1 MAVDATPTPAT
12 VVCVA
17 PQLSGDHHVT
27 ASGGLFHMAPSS
39 TSAASR
45 ARVGVAAALGVLTA
59 CALAAAAAGDRWRVG
74 REGGG
79 DHAAARG
86 EVTYDGRA
94 LVLNG
99 TRRMLF
105 SGEIHYTRST
115 PEMWPKL
122 IAKARRGGLDVIQ
135 TYVFWNV
142 HEPVQGQYNFEGRY
156 DIVKFIREIQAQGL
170 YVSLRIGPFIEAEWK
185 YGGFPFWLHDVPN
198 ITFRTDNEPFK
209 QHMQRFVTQI
219 VNMMKH
225 EGLYYPQGGPIVIS
239 QIENEYQM
247 VEPAFGPSG
256 QSYVRWAAQMAVGL
270 QTGVPWM
277 MCKQDDA
284 PDPII
289 NTCNGLICGE
299 TFVGPNSPS
308 KPALWTENWTTRYP
322 IYGNDT
328 KLRSTEDI
336 AFAVALFIARKRGSF
351 VSYYMYH
358 GGTNFGRSASSY
370 VTTSYYDGAPLDE
383 YGLIWRPTWGHLRE
397 LHAAVKQSS
406 EPLLF
411 GRYSNFSL
419 GQEQEAHVFE
429 TELKCVAFL
438 VNFDKHQTPT
448 VVFRNISFQL
458 APKSISIVSDC
469 RTTVFETAKVNAQR
483 GSRTAEVVQ
492 SLSDIHTWKAFKEPI
507 PQDISKAA
515 YTGDQL
521 FEHLSTTKDETDY
534 LWYIVSYEYRQ
545 SDDSQLVL
553 LNVESRAHILHAFV
567 NREFVGSVH
576 GSHEARGNIILN
588 ANISLKEGQNT
599 IALLSVMVGS
609 PDSGA
614 HMENRSFGIRK
625 VSIQQGQQP
634 LHFLDNELWGYQVGL
649 FGEGNR
655 IYTQEGSYS
664 VEWRDIYNLA
674 YLPLTWYQTTFATPM
689 SNDAVTLNLTSMGKG
704 EVWVNG
710 ESIGRYWV
718 SFKTPSGQPSQ
729 SLYHIPQH
737 FLKPRDN
744 LLVLVEEMGGD
755 PLHITVNTV
764 SITTVCGNVNE
775 FSAPA
780 LHTQGREPEVRL
792 RCQRGK
798 HISAIEFASYGNP
811 AGDCTAF
818 SIGSCHAESSE
829 SVVEQ
834 ACIGKRG
841 CSIPVSPAKFG
852 GNPCPGIQKSLVV
865 VANCR

>member
-1 MAVDATPTPAT
+1 MY
-12 VVCVA
+12 
-17 PQLSGDHHVT
+17 
-27 ASGGLFHMAPSS
+27 
-39 TSAASR
+39 
-45 ARVGVAAALGVLTA
+45 RVGVAGALGILTS
-59 CALAAAAAGDRWRVG
+59 CALAAAAAGDGRRVE

-94 LVLNG
+94 LIVNG

-142 HEPVQGQYNFEGRY
+142 HEPLQGQYNFEGRY

-225 EGLYYPQGGPIVIS
+225 EGLYYPQGGPIIVS

-256 QSYVRWAAQMAVGL
+256 PSYVHWAAEMALGL

-336 AFAVALFIARKRGSF
+336 AFAVALFIARKGGSF

-358 GGTNFGRSASSY
+358 GGTNFGRFASSY

-397 LHAAVKQSS
+397 LHAAVKLSS
-406 EPLLF
+406 EPLMS
-411 GRYSNFSL
+411 GRYSNISL
-419 GQEQEAHVFE
+419 GQEQQAHVFE

-438 VNFDKHQTPT
+438 VNFDKHQAPT
-448 VVFRNISFQL
+448 VVFRNISLQL
-458 APKSISIVSDC
+458 APKSISILSDC
-469 RTTVFETAKVNAQR
+469 RTVVFETAKVNVQH
-483 GSRTAEVVQ
+483 GSRTNGVVQ
-492 SLSDIHTWKAFKEPI
+492 SLSDTHTWMAFKEPI
-507 PQDISKAA
+507 PHDISKAV
-515 YTGDQL
+515 YTGNQL
-521 FEHLSTTKDETDY
+521 LEHLSTTKDETDY
-534 LWYIVSYEYRQ
+534 LWYIVSYEYKQ
-545 SDDSQLVL
+545 SDDGQHVL
-553 LNVESRAHILHAFV
+553 LNVESGAHILHAFV
-567 NREFVGSVH
+567 NSAFVGHVH
-576 GSHEARGNIILN
+576 GSHETRGNIILN
-588 ANISLKEGQNT
+588 ANISLKKGQNT
-599 IALLSVMVGS
+599 ISLLSVMVGS

-614 HMENRSFGIRK
+614 HMEKRSFGICK

-634 LHFLDNELWGYQVGL
+634 LHILDNELWGYQVGL

-664 VEWRDIYNLA
+664 VEWTDIYNLT
-674 YLPLTWYQTTFATPM
+674 YIPLTWYQTTFATPIG
-689 SNDAVTLNLTSMGKG
+689 SDAVALNLTSMGKG
-704 EVWVNG
+704 EVWING

-744 LLVLVEEMGGD
+744 HLVLVEEMGGD
-755 PLHITVNTV
+755 PLQITVNTV

-775 FSAPA
+775 LSAPG
-780 LHTQGREPEVRL
+780 LHTQGRHPEVRL

-811 AGDCTAF
+811 AGDCTTF

-829 SVVEQ
+829 SVIKQ
-834 ACIGKRG
+834 ACIGKRV
-841 CSIPVSPAKFG
+841 CSMPVSPAKFG
-852 GNPCPGIQKSLVV
+852 GDPCPGIQKSLLVV
-865 VANCR
+865 TNCR

>member
-1 MAVDATPTPAT
+1 MYAVGA
-12 VVCVA
+12 VVAVA
-17 PQLSGDHHVT
+17 LI
-27 ASGGLFHMAPSS
+27 
-39 TSAASR
+39 
-45 ARVGVAAALGVLTA
+45 VLTA
-59 CALAAAAAGDRWRVG
+59 ACASAAAGDGRRVE
-74 REGGG
+74 EGGG
-79 DHAAARG
+79 DAARG

-94 LVLNG
+94 LVVDG

-105 SGEIHYTRST
+105 SGEMHYTRST

-122 IAKARRGGLDVIQ
+122 IASARKGGLDVIQ

-156 DIVKFIREIQAQGL
+156 DLVKFIREIQAQGL

-219 VNMMKH
+219 VNMMKK
-225 EGLYYPQGGPIVIS
+225 EGLYYPQGGPIIIS

-247 VEPAFGPSG
+247 VEPAFGSG
-256 QSYVRWAAQMAVGL
+256 GPRYVRWAAEMAVGL

-277 MCKQDDA
+277 MCKQNDA

-336 AFAVALFIARKRGSF
+336 AFAVALFIARKKGSF

-358 GGTNFGRSASSY
+358 GGTNFGRFASSY

-383 YGLIWRPTWGHLRE
+383 YGLIWRPTWGHLKE
-397 LHAAVKQSS
+397 LHAAVNLSS

-411 GRYSNFSL
+411 GTYSSFSL
-419 GQEQEAHVFE
+419 GQEQEAHIFE

-438 VNFDKHQTPT
+438 VNFDKHQSPT
-448 VVFRNISFQL
+448 VVFRNMSFQL
-458 APKSISIVSDC
+458 APKSISILSEC
-469 RTTVFETAKVNAQR
+469 RTVVFETAKVTAQY
-483 GSRTAEVVQ
+483 GSRTAKAVE
-492 SLSDIHTWKAFKEPI
+492 STNDIHRWKAFKEPI
-507 PQDISKAA
+507 PEDISKAA
-515 YTGDQL
+515 YTGNQL
-521 FEHLSTTKDETDY
+521 FEHLSMTKDETDY
-534 LWYIVSYEYRQ
+534 LWYIVSYEYRP
-545 SDDSQLVL
+545 SDDGQLVL
-553 LNVESRAHILHAFV
+553 LNVESRAHVLHAFV
-567 NREFVGSVH
+567 NTEYVGSVH
-576 GSHEARGNIILN
+576 GSHDGPGNIILN
-588 ANISLKEGQNT
+588 TNISLKEGQNT
-599 IALLSVMVGS
+599 ISLLSVMVGS

-614 HMENRSFGIRK
+614 HMERRSFGIRK

-634 LHFLDNELWGYQVGL
+634 LYLLNNELWGYQVGL
-649 FGEGNR
+649 YGEGKR
-655 IYTQEGSYS
+655 IYTQEEASS
-664 VEWRDIYNLA
+664 VEWTEINNLT
-674 YLPLTWYQTTFATPM
+674 YHPLTWYKTTFAAPVG
-689 SNDAVTLNLTSMGKG
+689 NDVVALNLTSMGKG

-718 SFKTPSGQPSQ
+718 SFKAPSGQPSQ

-737 FLKPRDN
+737 FLKPIDN
-744 LLVLVEEMGGD
+744 LLVLVEEIGGN
-755 PLHITVNTV
+755 PLEITLNTV

-775 FSAPA
+775 LSSPA
-780 LHTQGREPEVRL
+780 LHTQGKGPEVHL

-811 AGDCTAF
+811 AGDCTTF
-818 SIGSCHAESSE
+818 STGSCHATLSE
-829 SVVEQ
+829 SVVKQ

-841 CSIPVSPAKFG
+841 CSIPVSPARFG
-852 GNPCPGIQKSLVV
+852 GDPCPGIQKSLLV

>member
-1 MAVDATPTPAT
+1 MYRVDAA
-12 VVCVA
+12 VA
-17 PQLSGDHHVT
+17 
-27 ASGGLFHMAPSS
+27 
-39 TSAASR
+39 
-45 ARVGVAAALGVLTA
+45 VALIVLTA
-59 CALAAAAAGDRWRVG
+59 CASSAAAGDGRRVE
-74 REGGG
+74 EGGG
-79 DHAAARG
+79 G
-86 EVTYDGRA
+86 EVTNDGRA
-94 LVLNG
+94 LVVNG

-105 SGEIHYTRST
+105 SGEMHYTRST

-122 IAKARRGGLDVIQ
+122 IANARKGGLDVIQ

-156 DIVKFIREIQAQGL
+156 DLVKFIREIQAQGL

-219 VNMMKH
+219 VSMMKQ
-225 EGLYYPQGGPIVIS
+225 EGLYYPQGGPIIIS

-247 VEPAFGPSG
+247 VEPAFGSG
-256 QSYVRWAAQMAVGL
+256 GPRYVRWAAEMAVGL

-277 MCKQDDA
+277 MCKQNDA

-336 AFAVALFIARKRGSF
+336 AFAVALFIARKKGSF

-358 GGTNFGRSASSY
+358 GGTNFGRFASSY

-397 LHAAVKQSS
+397 LHAAVNLSS

-411 GRYSNFSL
+411 GTYSNFSL
-419 GQEQEAHVFE
+419 GQEQEAHIFE

-438 VNFDKHQTPT
+438 VNFDKHQSPT
-448 VVFRNISFQL
+448 VVFRNIPFQL
-458 APKSISIVSDC
+458 APKSISILSEC
-469 RTTVFETAKVNAQR
+469 RTVVFETAKVNAQY
-483 GSRTAEVVQ
+483 GSRTAKVVE
-492 SLSDIHTWKAFKEPI
+492 SLNDIHTWKAFKEPI
-507 PQDISKAA
+507 PEDISKAV
-515 YTGDQL
+515 YTGNQL
-521 FEHLSTTKDETDY
+521 FEHLSMTKDETDY
-534 LWYIVSYEYRQ
+534 LWYIVSYEYRP
-545 SDDSQLVL
+545 SDDGQLVL
-553 LNVESRAHILHAFV
+553 LNAESRAHVLHAFV
-567 NREFVGSVH
+567 NTEYVGCVH
-576 GSHEARGNIILN
+576 GSHDGPGNIILN
-588 ANISLKEGQNT
+588 TNISLKEGQNT
-599 IALLSVMVGS
+599 ISLLSVMVGS

-614 HMENRSFGIRK
+614 HMERRSFGIRK

-634 LHFLDNELWGYQVGL
+634 LHLLNNELWGYQVGL
-649 FGEGNR
+649 YGEGKR
-655 IYTQEGSYS
+655 IYTQEESSS
-664 VEWRDIYNLA
+664 VEWTEINSLTYH
-674 YLPLTWYQTTFATPM
+674 PLTWYKTTFAAPVG
-689 SNDAVTLNLTSMGKG
+689 NDAVALNLTSMGKG

-718 SFKTPSGQPSQ
+718 SFKAPSGQPSQ

-737 FLKPRDN
+737 FLKPTDN
-744 LLVLVEEMGGD
+744 LLVLVEEIGGN
-755 PLHITVNTV
+755 PLEITVNTV
-764 SITTVCGNVNE
+764 SITTVCGSVNE
-775 FSAPA
+775 LSSPA
-780 LHTQGREPEVRL
+780 LHTQGKDPEVRL

-811 AGDCTAF
+811 AGDCTTF
-818 SIGSCHAESSE
+818 STGSCHAALSE
-829 SVVEQ
+829 SVVKQ

-841 CSIPVSPAKFG
+841 CSIPVSPARFG
-852 GNPCPGIQKSLVV
+852 GDPCPGIQKSLLV

>member
-1 MAVDATPTPAT
+1 MFTVGAV
-12 VVCVA
+12 VA
-17 PQLSGDHHVT
+17 
-27 ASGGLFHMAPSS
+27 
-39 TSAASR
+39 
-45 ARVGVAAALGVLTA
+45 VALIVLTA
-59 CALAAAAAGDRWRVG
+59 ACTSAAAGDGRRVE
-74 REGGG
+74 EGGG
-79 DHAAARG
+79 DAARG

-94 LVLNG
+94 LVVKG

-105 SGEIHYTRST
+105 SGEMHYTRST

-122 IAKARRGGLDVIQ
+122 IANARKGGLDVIQ

-156 DIVKFIREIQAQGL
+156 DLVKFIREIQAQGL

-219 VNMMKH
+219 VNMMKQ
-225 EGLYYPQGGPIVIS
+225 EGLYYPQGGPIIIS

-247 VEPAFGPSG
+247 VEPAFGSG
-256 QSYVRWAAQMAVGL
+256 GPRYVRWAAEMAVGL

-277 MCKQDDA
+277 MCKQNDA

-336 AFAVALFIARKRGSF
+336 AFAVALFIARKKGSF

-358 GGTNFGRSASSY
+358 GGTNFGRFASSY

-397 LHAAVKQSS
+397 LHAAVNLSS

-411 GRYSNFSL
+411 GTYSNFSL
-419 GQEQEAHVFE
+419 GQEQEAHIFK
-429 TELKCVAFL
+429 TELKCAAFL
-438 VNFDKHQTPT
+438 VNFDKHQSPT
-448 VVFRNISFQL
+448 VVFRNTSFQL
-458 APKSISIVSDC
+458 APKSISILSEC
-469 RTTVFETAKVNAQR
+469 RTVVFETAKVNAQY
-483 GSRTAEVVQ
+483 GSRTAKVVE
-492 SLSDIHTWKAFKEPI
+492 SLNDIHTWKAFKEPI
-507 PQDISKAA
+507 PEDISKAV
-515 YTGDQL
+515 YTGNQL
-521 FEHLSTTKDETDY
+521 FEHLSMTKDETDY
-534 LWYIVSYEYRQ
+534 LWYIVSYEYRP
-545 SDDSQLVL
+545 SDDGQLVL
-553 LNVESRAHILHAFV
+553 LNVESRAHVLHAFV
-567 NREFVGSVH
+567 NTEYIGSVH
-576 GSHEARGNIILN
+576 GSHDGPGNIILN
-588 ANISLKEGQNT
+588 MNISLKEGQNT
-599 IALLSVMVGS
+599 ISLLSVMVGS

-614 HMENRSFGIRK
+614 HMERRSFGIRK

-634 LHFLDNELWGYQVGL
+634 LHLLNNELWGYQVGL
-649 FGEGNR
+649 YGEGKR
-655 IYTQEGSYS
+655 IYTQEEASS
-664 VEWRDIYNLA
+664 VEWTEINNLT
-674 YLPLTWYQTTFATPM
+674 YHPLTWYKTTFAAPVG
-689 SNDAVTLNLTSMGKG
+689 NDAVALNLTSMGKG

-718 SFKTPSGQPSQ
+718 SFKAPSGQPSQ
-729 SLYHIPQH
+729 SLYHVPQH
-737 FLKPRDN
+737 FLKPTDN
-744 LLVLVEEMGGD
+744 LLVLVEEIGGN
-755 PLHITVNTV
+755 PLEITVNTV

-775 FSAPA
+775 LSSPA
-780 LHTQGREPEVRL
+780 LHTQGKDPEVRL

-811 AGDCTAF
+811 AGDCTTF
-818 SIGSCHAESSE
+818 STGSCHAALSE
-829 SVVEQ
+829 SVVKQ

-852 GNPCPGIQKSLVV
+852 GDPCPGIQKSLLV
-865 VANCR
+865 VASCR